1 MLIRNPKKDFYPE
14 KHRDEGP
21 LLVSDKEICPERAQ
35 RVEGSLLLSDEAC
48 LSRASTGSE
57 GSLFIPDKKDFY
69 PEEHRYEGPYLAMGE
84 DSCSASQPEFYTGG
98 TASLPF
104 PLLRQPPE
112 RAWTG
117 ILALFNVTEVVDAR
131 RGASPLRGASWRS
144 DFCLQFWC
152 LGA

>member
-1 MLIRNPKKDFYPE
+1 LLIRNPKKDFYPE

-69 PEEHRYEGPYLAMGE
+69 PEEHRYEGP
-84 DSCSASQPEFYTGG
+84 SSQWARIP
-98 TASLPF
+98 AV
-104 PLLRQPPE
+104 PLSRSSIRVERPACRFLFCANRQKE
-112 RAWTG
+112 RG
-117 ILALFNVTEVVDAR
+117 Q
-131 RGASPLRGASWRS
+131 GS
-144 DFCLQFWC
+144 
-152 LGA
+152 